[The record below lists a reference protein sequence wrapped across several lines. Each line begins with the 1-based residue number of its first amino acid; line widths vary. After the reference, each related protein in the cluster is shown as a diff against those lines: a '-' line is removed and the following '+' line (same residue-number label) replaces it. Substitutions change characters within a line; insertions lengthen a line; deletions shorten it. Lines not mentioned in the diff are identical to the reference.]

1 MDKLLEQAENTLKDK
16 LSQIPEKFLEHEDK
30 EVREFIK
37 QVGVFLA
44 LTEFKK
50 DEIKSLLKIWD
61 KVESVIIGENPF
73 DIQSIILHKSQ
84 LKDEILRSLKELELY
99 NITDKELIHSYLY
112 SALIASFY
120 VSKSDIDF
128 LKRIQDS
135 LLSSY
140 SEWGEKT
147 GLTSNG
153 ARFKWERLQEQIF
166 VRVIMWP
173 NYQKLKLKLFMAYVK
188 VNKRPFLI
196 KNLIKGL
203 LSSPFRRSIGKF
215 RSHPD
220 ELYFTL
226 QIPDTPKC
234 YHLVEKS
241 FKKMLENDL
250 IDSFKITEIMAIYRD
265 INFELFSAKSNK
277 WMFSPKLWIN
287 YLEGFLPENEAIIQP
302 PQKFEFE
309 PYSLKV
315 YKKDLHI
322 IDSLMP
328 DGRIKNK
335 ILARKV
341 GTTARNVLY
350 RKEFL
355 FENNFLTPKI
365 VAQNIGLEGYIVF
378 LMEGD
383 DLLIERFKKACEK
396 IPQWYCFDY
405 IGKGSSNG
413 SMFALEIPIEHLW
426 ELILYFD
433 DIYSKFRTKKI
444 WYDFFSL
451 ASYTISGIIDRWDE
465 KKQRWI
471 WNNSDLDIITL
482 SGLDRYL

>member
-1 MDKLLEQAENTLKDK
+1 MDKLLDQAENVLKEK
-16 LSQIPEKFLEHEDK
+16 LSQIPKKLLEHEDN

-37 QVGVFLA
+37 QIGIFLS
-44 LTEFKK
+44 LIEFKK
-50 DEIKSLLKIWD
+50 DEIKNLIRIWHKI
-61 KVESVIIGENPF
+61 KSIIVGENPF
-73 DIQSIILHKSQ
+73 DIQGIILNKNQ
-84 LKDEILRSLKELELY
+84 LQDEILKRLKELELY
-99 NITDKELIHSYLY
+99 NITDKELIYSYLY
-112 SALIASFY
+112 AAMIPSFY
-120 VSKSDIDF
+120 ISKSDVEF
-128 LKRIQDS
+128 LKKIKDS

-140 SEWGEKT
+140 SEWGKKT
-147 GLTSNG
+147 DLTSNG
-153 ARFKWERLQEQIF
+153 ARFKWEKLQEQIF
-166 VRVIMWP
+166 ARVIMLL
-173 NYQKLKLKLFMAYVK
+173 NYKKLKLKLLMAYVEAH
-188 VNKRPFLI
+188 KRPFLI
-196 KNLIKGL
+196 KNLVKGL

-226 QIPDTPKC
+226 QIPNTPKC
-234 YHLVEKS
+234 YQLIEKS

-250 IDSFKITEIMAIYRD
+250 IDNFKITEITSISRD
-265 INFELFSAKSNK
+265 INFDLFDAKDNK

-287 YLEGFLPENEAIIQP
+287 YLEGFLPENEALVPP
-302 PQKFEFE
+302 PQKFKFE
-309 PYSLKV
+309 PYSLKID
-315 YKKDLHI
+315 KKGLHL
-322 IDSLMP
+322 IDSLML

-335 ILARKV
+335 ILAQKV
-341 GTTARNVLY
+341 GTTTRNVLY

-355 FENNFLTPKI
+355 FKNNFLIPKI
-365 VAQNIGLEGYIVF
+365 VAQNVGLDGYIVF

-383 DLLIERFKKACEK
+383 DLLLERFKKACEK

-405 IGKGSSNG
+405 TGKGTLTG
-413 SMFALEIPIEHLW
+413 SMFALEIPNEYLW

-471 WNNSDLDIITL
+471 WQESDFDIITL
-482 SGLDRYL
+482 SGLERYL